1 MNIQNIKAVKDW
13 FQVLQTGKES
23 QTAIMTLKPGQSS
36 GDKAEAHKKSD
47 QVLLVLQGEVDAE
60 VESQKETMKQ
70 GDVIIIPPGA
80 KHKFTNR
87 GKATAVTFN
96 VYAPPEY

>member
-1 MNIQNIKAVKDW
+1 MNIKNIKEVEDW

-23 QTAIMTLKPGQSS
+23 QTAIMTLEPGQSS
-36 GDKAEAHKKSD
+36 GDKAEAHKQSD
-47 QVLLVLQGEVDAE
+47 QVLLVLQGEVYAE
-60 VESQKETMKQ
+60 VGSQKETMKQ
-70 GDVIIIPPGA
+70 GDVIIIPPGT

-87 GKATAVTFN
+87 GKAAAVTFN